1 MRRNIIYGLS
11 SLLTT
16 SLSWFKERL
25 PIETLSDHLKEKTV
39 PKHRHTIWYYLG
51 GITVFLFGVQIIS
64 GALLMIY
71 YKPTIDGAH
80 QSVVYI
86 MNEVSFGWL
95 IRSIHSWA
103 AHLMIASLLLHLI
116 SVFFLQAYRRPR
128 ELMWISGCILLFL
141 VLGFGFTGYLLP
153 WDDMAYYATQIGTEV
168 PKSIRGIG
176 PLFVGLLRGGESIGE
191 ATIPRMYTIHVLILP
206 IATLLLVGIHLGLNQ
221 YYGSSK
227 PVGAPT
233 GGKSIPFYPNF
244 ILRDIRAWGIVLI
257 LLLCLA
263 TLMPRGLGQ
272 EADLLRPAPEGIKPE
287 WYFVPIFQTL
297 KILPPKILFFSGE
310 TILHTA
316 IIIGSFILVFLPFID
331 RKSIHG
337 ERNSLIR
344 LAGTILIIYGIGI
357 TIGAYVSN
365 GVAEEIPIGDE
376 TKIEFASFTYRVN
389 LLLYYTIPVAVLVC
403 LVILKIRQI
412 DREAEML

>member
-1 MRRNIIYGLS
+1 MSRNLIHGFFS
-11 SLLTT
+11 FRARSLG
-16 SLSWFKERL
+16 WFRERL
-25 PIETLSDHLKEKTV
+25 PIETVSNHLKEKTV

-80 QSVVYI
+80 QSVAYI
-86 MNEVSFGWL
+86 TNEVPFGWL
-95 IRSIHSWA
+95 VRSIHSWA

-116 SVFFLQAYRRPR
+116 SVFYLQAYRRPR

-176 PLFVGLLRGGESIGE
+176 PLFVGLLRGGEAIGE
-191 ATIPRMYTIHVLILP
+191 ATIPRMYMIHVFILP
-206 IATLLLVGIHLGLNQ
+206 IATLLLIGLHLALNQ

-227 PVGAPT
+227 PIGTAT
-233 GGKSIPFYPNF
+233 GGRGIPFYPNF

-263 TLMPRGLGQ
+263 TLMPRGLGP
-272 EADLLRPAPEGIKPE
+272 EANLLRPAPEGIKPE
-287 WYFVPIFQTL
+287 WYFVPVFQTL
-297 KILPPKILFFSGE
+297 KILPPKILLFDGE
-310 TILHTA
+310 IVLHTT
-316 IIIGSFILVFLPFID
+316 IIIGSFMLVLLPFID

-337 ERNSLIR
+337 EHNSFIR
-344 LAGTILIIYGIGI
+344 LAGTIILIYGVGI
-357 TIGAYVSN
+357 TIGAYISN
-365 GVAEEIPIGDE
+365 GIAEEIPVGGE

-389 LLLYYTIPVAVLVC
+389 LLLYYIIPVAIL
-403 LVILKIRQI
+403 LGFVILKIRQL
-412 DREAEML
+412 DRETDKI